1 LPLSRPATQL
11 AEIMAKVDRP
21 CRFRL
26 RCCPGTNFGHWSE
39 RLTPYPLPTKDRGVL
54 RAIGDARALCLC
66 LFQARHSGRSGCRQA
81 RPMRA
86 TRATFIRPG
95 HRSYFA
101 DSRDWQRP
109 PVVRRWQSVDGF
121 YISAGVFVA
130 CAISWPIFF
139 PKLGVSNGATS
150 LQYIQSRAAFS
161 VLISLSEDRLAS
173 VPL

>member
-1 LPLSRPATQL
+1 
-11 AEIMAKVDRP
+11 M
-21 CRFRL
+21 
-26 RCCPGTNFGHWSE
+26 
-39 RLTPYPLPTKDRGVL
+39 
-54 RAIGDARALCLC
+54 CLC

-139 PKLGVSNGATS
+139 PKLGVSNGGHLSAIHPEQGRLLRTDLFVRGSPGFGSPVRHLALATHNDPQHAVNGQMS
-150 LQYIQSRAAFS
+150 ANTWALTFDPPPDPARG
-161 VLISLSEDRLAS
+161 R
-173 VPL
+173 